1 MAEVLIF
8 FRNSSSLSPSL
19 GLLARLLPHFSG
31 IKQFYIAVD
40 REEWKLDT
48 LCDLYE
54 TLTITQAIIY
64 CNTRRRVDWLS
75 EKMQERD
82 FTISC
87 MHGDMG
93 QGERDVIMREFRSGS
108 SRVLITTDLLAR
120 GIDVQQV
127 GEKPFCLFVFLNGLR
142 FFFVVVVYV
151 LGCRGALVSS
161 PPLGWLTHLCK
172 QHGSSSFHHRVSFI
186 AHAGIES
193 FWLVVG
199 QVEMGSSLQLVSF
212 SSHRLLPAYSLP
224 SIPL

>member
-1 MAEVLIF
+1 MLHGRFVLVLVCSCRAFFGACFFPSHFICVFPFFIIF
-8 FRNSSSLSPSL
+8 PILNPI
-19 GLLARLLPHFSG
+19 PG

-127 GEKPFCLFVFLNGLR
+127 RYMDDGCMYVSDGVCTCMCFLLLCCPACLCCSRELERSVFSW
-142 FFFVVVVYV
+142 
-151 LGCRGALVSS
+151 ATDSI
-161 PPLGWLTHLCK
+161 WLSRCLAS
-172 QHGSSSFHHRVSFI
+172 Q
-186 AHAGIES
+186 
-193 FWLVVG
+193 
-199 QVEMGSSLQLVSF
+199 
-212 SSHRLLPAYSLP
+212 
-224 SIPL
+224 

>member
-1 MAEVLIF
+1 M
-8 FRNSSSLSPSL
+8 
-19 GLLARLLPHFSG
+19 
-31 IKQFYIAVD
+31 D

-127 GEKPFCLFVFLNGLR
+127 RLIRDDGCACGELY
-142 FFFVVVVYV
+142 VV
-151 LGCRGALVSS
+151 
-161 PPLGWLTHLCK
+161 
-172 QHGSSSFHHRVSFI
+172 
-186 AHAGIES
+186 
-193 FWLVVG
+193 
-199 QVEMGSSLQLVSF
+199 
-212 SSHRLLPAYSLP
+212 
-224 SIPL
+224 